1 MTGPRTEPVRLTV
14 RYEPGVADG
23 APHRGVAAAVEA
35 VDEDLCSVGW
45 FALRADAPVV
55 MELPRHGRYLLRG
68 RTPDGQLLRTQTEV
82 VADARPAAPR
92 EVRLR
97 PEGGPVAGTPPPA
110 PPRFS
115 VTSPVRPPGAGL
127 ARVRIEQ
134 ADGWSTET
142 SAPVGTE
149 LLEIVPAPA
158 GTPLRWLPRLRAG
171 SEATLLGYL
180 HQGALEA
187 AQAVVDEL
195 TRRDG
200 ETEPDRVTGDPAP
213 AGGTTGASSGGG
225 TPMEAPPSLRELAV
239 GYLLLRRS
247 APHADEWIGALARR
261 MPDHPDV
268 AVLAFGLSLARG
280 RAPSRSRTVALAEA
294 VGERPPLVAEGG
306 RLALR
311 QLLWAR
317 ERFPDSPATGAT
329 VDRAVSA
336 VGQRLAAACPVLL
349 SSSLV
354 PPGTARL
361 GPRPPALPRTP
372 FEHLPAGGGWRL
384 RLPVGGEDAVLTR
397 WAPWQEPRSGAAASR
412 GSEPVARRSPTL
424 PEETRR
430 PRDRRSEG
438 PRSTPRS
445 LRPRPRDAAWWRLGQ
460 LSLAG
465 VSRAADPEEDSTTTA
480 TAPDGR
486 LRGTLEAQSD
496 GTLLVEVE
504 WTGPRQPP
512 GELLRIRVRDDDG
525 DDDGP
530 SEYLLPLVTAANGRV
545 VGTMNVPVSG
555 ERVTVELD
563 PEPLAPD
570 GLDDRDLG
578 AVPRSVRAAG
588 GLALRRWKA
597 LAAQRSPTDRLRR
610 AIETARSGPEA
621 GPVP

>member
-1 MTGPRTEPVRLTV
+1 MTGPRPEPVRLTV
-14 RYEPGVADG
+14 RYEPGVAG
-23 APHRGVAAAVEA
+23 RAPHSGVAAAVEA
-35 VDEDLCSVGW
+35 VDEDLRSVGW
-45 FALRADAPVV
+45 FALRADTPVV
-55 MELPRHGRYLLRG
+55 TELPRPGRYLLRG
-68 RTPDGQLLRTQTEV
+68 RTPGGQLLRTQTEV
-82 VADARPAAPR
+82 VADARSAAPP
-92 EVRLR
+92 EVRLW
-97 PEGGPVAGTPPPA
+97 PEGGPVSGAMPPA
-110 PPRFS
+110 PPEVS
-115 VTSPVRPPGAGL
+115 VTFPVWPPGAGL

-134 ADGWSTET
+134 ADGWATET

-158 GTPLRWLPRLRAG
+158 GAPLRWLPRLRAG

-187 AQAVVDEL
+187 AQAVADEL
-195 TRRDG
+195 TRHDG
-200 ETEPDRVTGDPAP
+200 EMGPDRATGDAVS
-213 AGGTTGASSGGG
+213 AGGPTGASPGGV
-225 TPMEAPPSLRELAV
+225 TPVEAVPSLRELAV

-247 APHADEWIGALARR
+247 APRADEWIGALARR

-294 VGERPPLVAEGG
+294 VGPRPPLVAEGG

-317 ERFPDSPATGAT
+317 ERFPDSRATM
-329 VDRAVSA
+329 DRAVSA

-354 PPGTARL
+354 PPGTGRM

-372 FEHLPAGGGWRL
+372 FEHLPVGDGWRV
-384 RLPVGGEDAVLTR
+384 RLPVGEEGVVLTS
-397 WAPWQEPRSGAAASR
+397 WVPWLGLRPGTSASR
-412 GSEPVARRSPTL
+412 GLEPEDRRSHVR
-424 PEETRR
+424 PEETSR
-430 PRDRRSEG
+430 PRDRRAEG
-438 PRSTPRS
+438 PRSIPSS
-445 LRPRPRDAAWWRLGQ
+445 LRPRPRDADWWRLGQ

-465 VSRAADPEEDSTTTA
+465 VSRATDPTRTSATTI

-512 GELLRIRVRDDDG
+512 GELLRVRVRDGDG
-525 DDDGP
+525 GDRP

-570 GLDDRDLG
+570 GLDEGDLG

-588 GLALRRWKA
+588 GLALRRWNA
-597 LAAQRSPTDRLRR
+597 LAAQRSPTDGLRR
-610 AIETARSGPEA
+610 AIEAARSGPEA
-621 GPVP
+621 GPAP